1 MKFDFELNQ
10 ICTTAN
16 GFVTYLNVNIKYVN
30 GSGIVP
36 DLLKKDQDMTNK
48 VEAQLNCDQV
58 PMIR

>member
-16 GFVTYLNVNIKYVN
+16 GFVTYLNINIKYVN

>member
-1 MKFDFELNQ
+1 MHNSKIN
-10 ICTTAN
+10 I
-16 GFVTYLNVNIKYVN
+16 NIKYVN

>member
-10 ICTTAN
+10 KCTTAN
-16 GFVTYLNVNIKYVN
+16 GFVTYLNINIKYVN